1 MREDALATNPAAADV
16 PRMCSLAV
24 NSRFQTASQPV
35 NSESVTTS
43 LEDRDNTGSHL
54 EAVYDS
60 VQRQPIRLHSSIHD
74 DQPCECLSCRNL
86 RAAIQ
91 RHAKAQPM
99 PLPRR

>member
-1 MREDALATNPAAADV
+1 M
-16 PRMCSLAV
+16 
-24 NSRFQTASQPV
+24 
-35 NSESVTTS
+35 
-43 LEDRDNTGSHL
+43 
-54 EAVYDS
+54 YDS